1 MLLAEGHDAQGRHAQ
16 QRGDVRLVLV
26 LLLQLVPL
34 QLQVAA
40 CTHGLWLHGDSYYN
54 TDSHFFVDIY
64 YCVCTWRGIVLAQG
78 LLRQR
83 FQ

>member
-1 MLLAEGHDAQGRHAQ
+1 MLLISACSPVLELVLLAEGHDAQGRHAQ

-40 CTHGLWLHGDSYYN
+40 CTRGYPYFYYN
-54 TDSHFFVDIY
+54 S
-64 YCVCTWRGIVLAQG
+64 G
-78 LLRQR
+78 LCRYLL
-83 FQ
+83 

>member
-1 MLLAEGHDAQGRHAQ
+1 MTEAVLPVLELVLLAEGHDAQGRHAQ

-54 TDSHFFVDIY
+54 TGSRITFLCRY
-64 YCVCTWRGIVLAQG
+64 
-78 LLRQR
+78 LLL
-83 FQ
+83 

>member
-1 MLLAEGHDAQGRHAQ
+1 MDKMNAPLDRHHLARLTYATECYLPVLELVLLAEGHDAQGRHAQ

-54 TDSHFFVDIY
+54 T
-64 YCVCTWRGIVLAQG
+64 G
-78 LLRQR
+78 
-83 FQ
+83 